1 MYLRF
6 SSLHHRIFAGQVQDK
21 FHTDNP
27 NIALTDQIHQATAQD
42 IIKNHLVSMKNKL
55 VKICEVF
62 SRIDSFSKKE
72 CTGRT
77 RLMRRG
83 I

>member
-27 NIALTDQIHQATAQD
+27 NIALTDQIRQATAQD
-42 IIKNHLVSMKNKL
+42 IFKNHLVSMKN
-55 VKICEVF
+55 
-62 SRIDSFSKKE
+62 
-72 CTGRT
+72 
-77 RLMRRG
+77 
-83 I
+83 